1 MTKKISLSVARRR
14 ILFVALVAL
23 ALLALA
29 SLPPSHT
36 KSVKAQNA
44 KEQKLGNFDVRVNGG
59 RALAALVQDRV
70 AARAKAQDSLV
81 SMRTAANQLR
91 LSAPDVVV
99 KTSREMGGT
108 EMVESKTGALTA
120 PAPGQDGMAIVRRF
134 LRAQAGVYGLQP
146 SEVDQLRFI
155 GESVSPKS
163 SLRMVRFEQVVN
175 GIPVF
180 QSETRAILDRQGRLI
195 RTLGALV
202 PKSDLA
208 EPLVNLASPEQSLA
222 SAMATVGLTL
232 NVSAMSSKKQD
243 PAGNRLSVTANH
255 PKISGPADSH
265 LVYFPLAPGT
275 LIPAWSHIVFTRDAH
290 DWYMLVDARTGA
302 LLWRKNIR
310 ADASTQDARFNVYV
324 QGDGKTP
331 SENPAPATSVV
342 TPGSGTQFPGIARTT
357 VSMSAVQNLTASP
370 NGWIDDGGNTTTG
383 NNVDSY
389 LDVLAENEPNPGLL
403 DDNGRPV
410 GNIDVNSNMRDFLGT
425 GYSYTPAPLSGN
437 PDAGTAPSDTQFQ
450 RGAITQLFYVS
461 NWYHDQL
468 YNLGFD
474 EAAGNFQ
481 TNNFGRGGTGG
492 DPVLAEGQDGSGT
505 DNSNFSTPPD
515 GMSGRMQMY
524 IFDFPTPN
532 RDGIMDSEIV
542 AHELTHGVSNRLIGN
557 GNGLIWDIGGGMGEG
572 WSDFYAL
579 SLLHNSNSFNPDG
592 QYPMAP
598 YCTYQ
603 LLGLTDNYVYGFRRF
618 PYSTDNTVNPLT
630 WADVDDVTIN
640 LSGGIAPSPIPFG
653 AGGALELHNAGE
665 VWCLTLWEM
674 RSRIIK
680 DPAGANGDVPTG
692 NTTAL
697 QLVTDALKMTPIN
710 PSYTDA
716 RDALLA
722 ADLATNAGA
731 NETSIWQAFADRGL
745 GYKAV
750 APLGQVGVLG
760 SGAQVG
766 IGESFS
772 IPYLDATMVTIEDS
786 TGNNNGGADPGEPVN
801 LNVKL
806 FNPWQGAT
814 KGVPSASAILTA
826 TSPGATVV
834 TGNATYGAIGPN
846 QTVGGTPFKVMIS
859 SSATCGQSI
868 TFNVQTTSALG
879 VTNTTFSIR
888 VGEVSGVGAPVTYT
902 RTIPGGLAIPD
913 DDLTGVTDT
922 QTITDD
928 LQISSLQF
936 RLDELDHTFTGDLA
950 VSLKAPNGYGT
961 DMAFLRGI
969 FIGDADGDNFINTVF
984 DDSSTNDLNLAG
996 SAEAPFTGTWAPAF
1010 NSTIWALFGIPN
1022 LGPDPVGQ
1030 LGRLDGM
1037 STKGD
1042 WKVHV
1047 TDEAEADTGTLHTW
1061 SVTVIPVAYTCQ
1073 PFLSCTSISLSP
1085 TTIPTGTLN
1094 VPYPATQIMETGG
1107 AGTITYSV
1115 TSGTLPPGMTLSTG
1129 GLLSGTPT
1137 QVVINRSI
1145 TIKATA
1151 SAGCSGMITVVLNVT
1166 AATDVC
1172 LQDPTTHDLFKFSST
1187 TGDYEFIRCTTG
1199 VTLTGKGKMTTA
1211 SGLITV
1217 TDNETDRRVQA
1228 SFNKGQLTGTANVTF
1243 LYAGGLS
1250 QTFKINSTNPHPTCS
1265 CPAGSPPLH

>member
-1 MTKKISLSVARRR
+1 MTKGSLSRAASRR
-14 ILFVALVAL
+14 LVVVALVVF
-23 ALLALA
+23 ALLAVA
-29 SLPPSHT
+29 SFHPGRT
-36 KSVKAQNA
+36 GAVGAQKA
-44 KEQKLGNFDVRVNGG
+44 KLQKPGNFDVRVNGG
-59 RALAALVQDRV
+59 PALGALVQDRTT
-70 AARAKAQDSLV
+70 ARSKAQISTE
-81 SMRTAANQLR
+81 SMRSAASQLR
-91 LSAPDVVV
+91 SSSPDVTVRFSSV
-99 KTSREMGGT
+99 MGGA
-108 EMVESKTGALTA
+108 EIVESKTGALTH
-120 PAPGQDGMAIVRRF
+120 PAPGQEGMTITRRF
-134 LRAQAGVYGLQP
+134 LHAQAGVYGLKP
-146 SEVDQLRFI
+146 AEIDQLHFI
-155 GESVSPKS
+155 GESVSPKNG
-163 SLRMVRFEQVVN
+163 LRMVRFEQVVN

-180 QSETRAILDRQGRLI
+180 QSETRAILDREGRLI
-195 RTLGALV
+195 RTLGLLV
-202 PKSDLA
+202 PGADSADSLDG
-208 EPLVNLASPEQSLA
+208 LMSPEQSLA
-222 SAMATVGLTL
+222 SAMATVGITL
-232 NVSAMSSKKQD
+232 DVSAMTSKPRD
-243 PAGNRLSVTANH
+243 AAGNRRLVSANH
-255 PKISGPADSH
+255 PKVNGPADSR

-275 LIPAWSHIVFTRDAH
+275 LIPAWSHVVFTRDSR

-331 SENPAPATSVV
+331 AENPAPATSVV

-357 VSMSAVQNLTASP
+357 VSMSSVQNLVASP
-370 NGWIDDGGNTTTG
+370 DGWIDDGGNTTTG

-389 LDVLAENEPNPGLL
+389 LDVNDLNMPNPGLL

-410 GNIDVNSNMRDFLGT
+410 GNVDVNSHMRDFLGT
-425 GYSYTPAPLSGN
+425 GYAYTPPPLSGN
-437 PDAGTAPSDTQFQ
+437 PDAGTAPTDTQFQ
-450 RGAITQLFYVS
+450 RGAITELFYIS

-532 RDGIMDSEIV
+532 RDGILDSEIV

-579 SLLHNSNSFNPDG
+579 SLLHNSNAFNPDA

-603 LLGLTDNYVYGFRRF
+603 LLGLTDNYVYGIRRF

-640 LSGGIAPSPIPFG
+640 LSGGIAASPIPFG
-653 AGGALELHNAGE
+653 NGGALEVHNTGE
-665 VWCLTLWEM
+665 VWCLSLWEM

-692 NTTAL
+692 NATSL

-710 PSYTDA
+710 PSFTDA
-716 RDALLA
+716 RDAILA

-731 NETSIWQAFADRGL
+731 NENSIWQAFADRGL

-772 IPYLDATMVTIEDS
+772 VPYLDATSVTIDDS

-801 LNVKL
+801 LNVQL
-806 FNPWQGAT
+806 FNPWR
-814 KGVPSASAILTA
+814 SASHGVASATAVLTA

-834 TGNATYGAIGPN
+834 TGNATYGAIGAN
-846 QTVGGTPFKVMIS
+846 QTVAGTPFKVMIS
-859 SSATCGQSI
+859 PSATCGQSI
-868 TFNVQTTSALG
+868 SFNVQTTSTLG

-913 DDLTGVTDT
+913 DNLNGVTDT

-936 RLDELDHTFTGDLA
+936 RIDELDHTFTGDLT

-961 DMAFLRGI
+961 DMAYVRGL
-969 FIGDADGDNFINTVF
+969 FIGDGDGDNFINTVF
-984 DDSSTNDLNLAG
+984 DDNSSNDLNLSG
-996 SAEAPFTGTWAPAF
+996 SADAPFTGAWTPAF

-1030 LGRLDGM
+1030 LGRLDGL
-1037 STKGD
+1037 STKGV
-1042 WKVHV
+1042 WSVHV

-1061 SVTVIPVAYTCQ
+1061 SVIVTPVAYTCQ
-1073 PFLSCTSISLSP
+1073 PFACTSMVLSP
-1085 TTIPTGTLN
+1085 STIPAGTLN
-1094 VPYPATQIMETGG
+1094 VPYPATQIMQTGG
-1107 AGTITYSV
+1107 TGTITFSII
-1115 TSGTLPPGMTLSTG
+1115 SGTLPAGMTLSSG
-1129 GLLSGTPT
+1129 GLLSGTPA
-1137 QVVINRSI
+1137 QPAVNRSI
-1145 TIKATA
+1145 TIKAVATG
-1151 SAGCSGMITVVLNVT
+1151 GCTGTITVVLNVLP
-1166 AATDVC
+1166 ATDIC
-1172 LQDPTTHDLFKFSST
+1172 LQDPSTHDLFKFSST
-1187 TGDYEFIRCTTG
+1187 TGGYEYIRCSTG
-1199 VTLTGKGKMTTA
+1199 VTLIGTGVLSTA

-1217 TDNETDRRVQA
+1217 TDNKTDRRVQA
-1228 SFNKGQLTGTANVTF
+1228 SFNKGQLTGTATITF

-1265 CPAGSPPLH
+1265 CPVGSPPLH